1 LLIQNSLNYK
11 YKVNTPVSY
20 FKSLYDGDNSLKLL
34 DQSYLPRWIVAFLD
48 TLLSVFA
55 LFLVYFILLG
65 TPIKFLSVIT
75 LPLQGVIFLAVTL
88 FYFFIFKTYSGII
101 RHSTFIDILKLIT
114 ATFLTAITLL
124 VVNVFYNSIYGGK
137 LFLTTSILLYMLM
150 SFTFLLLFRIAVKE
164 SYHFLKN
171 TATNSFAKNVVI
183 IGVDDNSISLG
194 KALTTESNLPF
205 KLIGFISNSKEAPN
219 FKILGKQVYSRGEKL
234 SETLSKLSID
244 GVLLNSGSFTGK
256 EKNIIVEDCLSNK
269 LEVFNVPLLETWSKK
284 EDIKNIIKPLEIENL
299 LERKPIKIDSEL
311 LKKDLENKVI
321 LVTGCA
327 GSIGQEIVIQVA
339 EFNPKLIVILDQ
351 AESILYDQ
359 EIFLKLNYPKLNF
372 VSELADISNKNR
384 MEFIFSKYNFDILY
398 HAAAYKHVPLIE
410 KNPYEAVNVN
420 IFGTKILA
428 DLSIKHQLKK
438 FVLISTD
445 KAVNPTNVMGASKRV
460 AEIYVQS
467 LQKENNIITQ
477 FITTRFGNV
486 LGSNG
491 SVLPSFRKQISQG
504 GPVTVTHKDI
514 IRYFMMINEA
524 CQLVLQAG
532 TMGNGGEIYIF
543 DMGDPVKILDLAE
556 KMIRLSG
563 LIPYEDIDID
573 IIGLRPGEKL
583 FEELLND
590 VSTTLPTHHPK
601 IMIVRTPSE
610 EYQLISNKI
619 NELVATANIEN
630 ELGIVKLLKEIVP
643 EFKSENS
650 QFESLDIKN

>member
-1 LLIQNSLNYK
+1 M
-11 YKVNTPVSY
+11 NTPVSY
-20 FKSLYDGDNSLKLL
+20 LKDLYDGDNSLKLL
-34 DQSYLPRWIVAFLD
+34 DQSYLPRWIVVLLD
-48 TLLSVFA
+48 TLLSVLA

-65 TPIKFLSVIT
+65 TPIKFLNVIS
-75 LPLQGVIFLAVTL
+75 LPLQGVVFLAVTL
-88 FYFFIFKTYSGII
+88 FYFFVFKTYSGII
-101 RHSTFIDILKLIT
+101 RHSTFIDILKLIIS
-114 ATFLTAITLL
+114 TFLTALTLL
-124 VVNVFYNSIYGGK
+124 LINVIYSAIFESK
-137 LFLTTSILLYMLM
+137 VFLTTSILLYMLM

-171 TATNSFAKNVVI
+171 TATDSFAKNVVI

-205 KLIGFISNSKEAPN
+205 KLTGFISNTNEESN
-219 FKILGKQVYSRGEKL
+219 IKILGKQVYPRGENL
-234 SETLSKLSID
+234 SKTLSNLNID

-256 EKNIIVEDCLSNK
+256 EKNRIVEDCLINN

-284 EDIKNIIKPLEIENL
+284 EDIKNIIKPLEIEDL
-299 LERKPIKIDSEL
+299 LGREPIKIDTDL
-311 LKKDLENKVI
+311 LKSDLENKII
-321 LVTGCA
+321 LVTGGA
-327 GSIGQEIVIQVA
+327 GSIGQEIVNQVA

-351 AESILYDQ
+351 AESVLYDQ
-359 EIFLKLNYPKLNF
+359 ELFLKLNYPKLNF

-420 IFGTKILA
+420 VLGTKILA

-460 AEIYVQS
+460 AELYVQS
-467 LQKENNIITQ
+467 LQTESGVTTQ

-491 SVLPSFRKQISQG
+491 SVLPFFRKQISQG

-514 IRYFMMINEA
+514 IRYFMMIPEA

-543 DMGDPVKILDLAE
+543 DMGDPVKILGLAE
-556 KMIRLSG
+556 KMIQLSG
-563 LIPYEDIDID
+563 LIPYEDIDIK
-573 IIGLRPGEKL
+573 ISGLRPGEKL
-583 FEELLND
+583 YEELLND
-590 VSTTLPTHHPK
+590 ASTTLPTHHPK
-601 IMIVRTPSE
+601 IMIARIPSE
-610 EYQLISNKI
+610 EYLLVSKNI
-619 NELVATANIEN
+619 NELISTANNDN
-630 ELGIVKLLKEIVP
+630 EIGIVKLLKQIVP

-650 QFESLDIKN
+650 QFESLDN